1 MRLRCLVV
9 TVLGLS
15 ASRVGMAQQIS
26 PAAVAHRASP
36 DSPDSLNRRPSATAA
51 FGTRSLTGALGFV
64 VGVGAG
70 LGLADATGP
79 HSCGGCDDPG
89 LGEAIAGAALGG
101 VLGAAL
107 GASIPKVGTKCGAGE
122 RFVRATVGS
131 LVGTVAGAV
140 IGSNA
145 GLIVAWPLGAVLGSS
160 VALIG
165 C

>member
-1 MRLRCLVV
+1 MRVRRL
-9 TVLGLS
+9 LS
-15 ASRVGMAQQIS
+15 AMLLLSFSRVVVAQQIA

-36 DSPDSLNRRPSATAA
+36 DSLNQRLSPAAA

-107 GASIPKVGTKCGAGE
+107 GASIPKVRTKCGAGE

-131 LVGTVAGAV
+131 LAGTVAGAV
-140 IGSNA
+140 VASNA